1 MAVSMATERIA
12 AEAREC
18 GFPLA
23 GAAPLGVLER
33 APFVER
39 WLAEGR
45 AGEMGY
51 LARRMAERM
60 DPRTAFPW
68 ARSIVSLAYP
78 YRSPPRPAGDWRAR
92 GRGRPA
98 PYAPRPR
105 HHQRGGAAL
114 QRLVPPLRDPF
125 SCFRLPPPLAT
136 QAL

>member
-33 APFVER
+33 APFVEQ

-60 DPRTAFPW
+60 APRTAFPW

-78 YRSPPRPAGDWRAR
+78 YRPPPPPAGDRPAAHPRATPAPPRRPAPPRPE
-92 GRGRPA
+92 
-98 PYAPRPR
+98 
-105 HHQRGGAAL
+105 
-114 QRLVPPLRDPF
+114 
-125 SCFRLPPPLAT
+125 
-136 QAL
+136 

>member
-78 YRSPPRPAGDWRAR
+78 YRPPPRPAGDLRAQPR
-92 GRGRPA
+92 RPIA
-98 PYAPRPR
+98 AYPVGPDS
-105 HHQRGGAAL
+105 HQ
-114 QRLVPPLRDPF
+114 PLGEP
-125 SCFRLPPPLAT
+125 PPPLH
-136 QAL
+136 

>member
-78 YRSPPRPAGDWRAR
+78 YRPPPRPAGDWRAELRSEERRVGKECRSRWAPDHLKKKKGRKRRR
-92 GRGRPA
+92 G
-98 PYAPRPR
+98 
-105 HHQRGGAAL
+105 
-114 QRLVPPLRDPF
+114 
-125 SCFRLPPPLAT
+125 
-136 QAL
+136 